1 MNQILQYLKVNGEKL
16 DAEIAQALGISLA
29 NVRKQLIELAD
40 KGEIMSYQS
49 TRFEKGKKIEGIRC
63 RMSGIVPKPAPGRK
77 SKVQLKL
84 S

>member
-1 MNQILQYLKVNGEKL
+1 MNEILQYLKMHGEQL
-16 DAEIAQALGISLA
+16 DSEIAQAVGLSVA
-29 NVRKQLIELAD
+29 NVRKQLVELAA

-49 TRFEKGKKIEGIRC
+49 TKFENGKKIEGIRC
-63 RMSGIVPKPAPGRK
+63 RLAGFIPPSAPGRK